1 MSKFFLGYFCVI
13 FVFYQYEKSKDVG
26 NYVSPKNFFM
36 RCVKL
41 IEVKSEVGA
50 GTRGASLGI
59 DALHVA
65 SYKKLDN
72 YFCSYSIQQVPVS
85 NSSLC
90 RTTAFSFAKRI
101 DAILE
106 NLSLTCKYIAQSLQ
120 EGNFPVVLSGD
131 HSNSAATIAAIKQS
145 FPEKKLGVVWIDAHA
160 DLHSPFTSPSGNM
173 HGMPLAMAL
182 AEDNL
187 ENQVNKVD
195 ALTQS
200 FWNKIKSLGYN
211 GAKFSPENLV
221 FVGVRDTEIQEDA
234 LISKYKIRNYTIAEL
249 RERGAEAIT
258 QEILEKKLANCD
270 LIYISFDVDSLDASI
285 SVGTGT
291 PVANG
296 LSIEEASTLNKLLVK
311 DERVCAWEI
320 VEINPALDDKG
331 NTMAEVA
338 FDILK
343 TTTQSLQNQSK
354 EVMYQ

>member
-1 MSKFFLGYFCVI
+1 
-13 FVFYQYEKSKDVG
+13 
-26 NYVSPKNFFM
+26 M

-41 IEVKSEVGA
+41 IEVKSEIGA

-59 DALHVA
+59 DALHIA
-65 SYKKLDN
+65 SYKKLDD
-72 YFCSYSIQQVPVS
+72 YFCLYPIQQVPVS

-90 RTTAFSFAKRI
+90 RTTVFTYAKRI

-106 NLSLTCKYIAQSLQ
+106 NLTQTCKCIAQNLQ
-120 EGNFPVVLSGD
+120 EKNFPIVLSGD
-131 HSNSAATIAAIKQS
+131 HSNAAATIAAIKQT
-145 FPEKKLGVVWIDAHA
+145 FPQKKLGVIWIDAHA

-187 ENQVNKVD
+187 ENQVNNVD
-195 ALTQS
+195 SLTQS
-200 FWNKIKSLGYN
+200 FWNKIKNLGHN
-211 GAKFSPENLV
+211 GAKLAPESLV
-221 FVGVRDTEIQEDA
+221 FVGVRDTEAQEDA
-234 LISKYKIRNYTIAEL
+234 LINKYKIQNYAVSDV
-249 RERGAEAIT
+249 RKRGVEAVA
-258 QEILEKKLANCD
+258 QEILEEKLAHCD
-270 LIYISFDVDSLDASI
+270 LIYISFDVDSLDAGI

-311 DERVCAWEI
+311 DERVCAWEM

-331 NTMAEVA
+331 NAMAEVA

-343 TTTQSLQNQSK
+343 ITTQSLQNQSK

>member
-1 MSKFFLGYFCVI
+1 
-13 FVFYQYEKSKDVG
+13 
-26 NYVSPKNFFM
+26 M

-41 IEVKSEVGA
+41 IEVKSEIGA

-59 DALHVA
+59 DALHIA
-65 SYKKLDN
+65 SYKKLDD
-72 YFCSYSIQQVPVS
+72 YFCLYPIQQVPVS
-85 NSSLC
+85 NISLC
-90 RTTAFSFAKRI
+90 RATTFTYAKRI

-106 NLSLTCKYIAQSLQ
+106 NLSQTCRAVVQNLQ
-120 EGNFPVVLSGD
+120 EQNFPIVLSGD
-131 HSNSAATIAAIKQS
+131 HSNSAATIAAIKQT
-145 FPEKKLGVVWIDAHA
+145 FPQKKLGVVWIDAHA

-187 ENQVNKVD
+187 ENKVNDVD
-195 ALTQS
+195 SLTQS
-200 FWNKIKSLGYN
+200 FWNKIKNLGYA
-211 GAKFSPENLV
+211 GRKLLPENIVLI
-221 FVGVRDTEIQEDA
+221 GVRDTEAQEDA
-234 LISKYKIRNYTIAEL
+234 LINKYQIPNYTVSEI
-249 RERGAEAIT
+249 RERGIESVT
-258 QEILEKKLANCD
+258 QEILDKKLANCD

-291 PVANG
+291 PVSGG
-296 LSIEEASTLNKLLVK
+296 LSIEEATMLNQMLVK
-311 DERVCAWEI
+311 DERVCAWEM

-343 TTTQSLQNQSK
+343 ATTQALQHQNK

>member
-1 MSKFFLGYFCVI
+1 
-13 FVFYQYEKSKDVG
+13 
-26 NYVSPKNFFM
+26 M

-41 IEVKSEVGA
+41 IEVKSEIGA

-59 DALHVA
+59 DALHIA
-65 SYKKLDN
+65 SYKKLDD
-72 YFCSYSIQQVPVS
+72 YFCLYPIQQVPVS
-85 NSSLC
+85 NISLC
-90 RTTAFSFAKRI
+90 RATTFTYAKRI

-106 NLSLTCKYIAQSLQ
+106 SLSQTCRAVVQNLQ
-120 EGNFPVVLSGD
+120 EQNFPIVLSGD
-131 HSNSAATIAAIKQS
+131 HSNAAATIAAIKQT
-145 FPEKKLGVVWIDAHA
+145 FPQKKLGVVWIDAHA

-195 ALTQS
+195 SLTQS
-200 FWNKIKSLGYN
+200 FWNKIKNLGYT
-211 GAKFSPENLV
+211 GSKILPENLV
-221 FVGVRDTEIQEDA
+221 FLAVRDTEAQEDA
-234 LISKYKIRNYTIAEL
+234 LINKHQIPNYTVSEI
-249 RERGAEAIT
+249 RERGIESVV
-258 QEILEKKLANCD
+258 QEILENKLATCD

-291 PVANG
+291 PVSGG
-296 LSIEEASTLNKLLVK
+296 LSIEEATMLNQMLVK
-311 DERVCAWEI
+311 DERVCAWEM

-343 TTTQSLQNQSK
+343 ATTQALQYQSK
-354 EVMYQ
+354 EVKCTNK